1 MPGGEGQNPGV
12 PARPQE
18 ALKTYSQKGKNRR
31 EAVTQSHGPEPSGR
45 QATEGWA
52 VIERH
57 ARLSHHSPFAD
68 ETGPGPHQASRNMKG
83 QNRMRAWT
91 KKIVRFLQ
99 AEDGPTAVEYA
110 VMLAL
115 IIVVCITAITTLG
128 TNANKTFS
136 TVALTT
142 ALTSSSPAF
151 LTLFFQPKHPSHP
164 YASPPT
170 SHTP

>member
-12 PARPQE
+12 PAATQNP
-18 ALKTYSQKGKNRR
+18 LKLSSSKGQNRR

-57 ARLSHHSPFAD
+57 ARLSHHSPVAD

-91 KKIVRFLQ
+91 KRIVRFLQ

-128 TNANKTFS
+128 TNANKTLNNVVLS
-136 TVALTT
+136 TAV
-142 ALTSSSPAF
+142 
-151 LTLFFQPKHPSHP
+151 
-164 YASPPT
+164 
-170 SHTP
+170 TP